1 MKNRALSLLFVLVLV
16 LSLTLGCATLGGVL
30 GQPAATTADQISAQ
44 DALRTA
50 DREIK
55 LAAVDIK
62 SACDSGLL
70 LPAKCELAKAA
81 IVSAAR
87 AFNELLQNQ
96 AAGVP
101 VTTAACLAVINA
113 MKDRIAEVK

>member
-1 MKNRALSLLFVLVLV
+1 MRSRTLTLLFVLVL
-16 LSLTLGCATLGGVL
+16 SLNLGCATLGGAP

-55 LAAVDIK
+55 LAAVDVK

-101 VTTAACLAVINA
+101 VTTAACLAVISA